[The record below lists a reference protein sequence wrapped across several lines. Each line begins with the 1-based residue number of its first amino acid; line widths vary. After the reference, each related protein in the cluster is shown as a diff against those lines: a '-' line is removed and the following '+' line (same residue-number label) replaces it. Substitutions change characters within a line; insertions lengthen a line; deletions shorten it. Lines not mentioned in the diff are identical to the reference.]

1 MGMHVHHFDE
11 EEFAAILMQSEII
24 HSATSEARVTTHT
37 AHYLGRPVILIAYPH
52 KAGGVLIEQ
61 TAPEEVGQHVMALD
75 ALKRGLID
83 PPATAE
89 AGRQVA
95 PVGAGFI
102 ALEEVPQATVDA
114 LNCFYIVTDEIWA
127 EELMRT
133 RIIQTDEP
141 AGHALIHT
149 GVRDDGQPIVL
160 IQVDAVFLIV
170 LPWVKE

>member
-1 MGMHVHHFDE
+1 MYIHHFDGE
-11 EEFAAILMQSEII
+11 DFAATLLASNVS
-24 HSATSEARVTTHT
+24 HSTASEARVTTYT
-37 AHYLGRPVILIAYPH
+37 AHYLGRPVILIEYPH

-61 TAPEEVGQHVMALD
+61 TAPEDVGQHEMALD

-83 PPATAE
+83 PPVTAE
-89 AGRQVA
+89 AGRQDA

-102 ALEEVPQATVDA
+102 ALEEVPQTTVDA

-133 RIIQTDEP
+133 KIIQTDEP